1 MFICKI
7 ENTRN
12 NILTLTQDEDNFQVI
27 KITGLNPPKAQI
39 NTTKMATLDGKKF
52 NSSTLNTRNIVITVK
67 LNGDVEK
74 NRIRLYSF
82 FRPKEWCKFYYKN
95 SSRNVFIEA
104 YTENVECDL
113 FTNNEVMQISLL
125 CPEPY
130 FKDVQEIIDDIS
142 KILSRFEFPFS
153 IDEEGIEFST
163 LDTSKITNV
172 HNSSEMDTGVIIDID
187 IYSHIEK
194 LLIKNTSTGET
205 LTLNYQ
211 FQSND
216 KVIINTNKGHK
227 SIKLIRNA
235 ETINIFSAIE
245 KGSAFFSLNIGDNF
259 FSYLAD
265 DGENDSFIHIVF
277 RRNTLYGGV

>member
-1 MFICKI
+1 MFICKV

-12 NILTLTQDEDNFQVI
+12 NILTLTQNEDNFQVL

-52 NSSTLNTRNIVITVK
+52 NSSTLNERNIVITVK

-95 SSRNVFIEA
+95 SSRDVFIEA

-113 FTNNEVMQISLL
+113 FTDNETMQISLL

-142 KILSRFEFPFS
+142 KILSKFEFPFS
-153 IDEEGIEFST
+153 IDEDGIELST
-163 LDTSKITNV
+163 LDTSKITNI
-172 HNSSEMDTGVIIDID
+172 HNISEMDTGVTINID

-245 KGSAFFSLNIGDNF
+245 KGSTFFRLNIGDNF

-265 DGENDSFIHIVF
+265 DGENDSFVHIVF
-277 RRNTLYGGV
+277 KRNTLYGGA

>member
-1 MFICKI
+1 MFTCKV

-12 NILTLTQDEDNFQVI
+12 NVLTLTQDEDNFQVL

-52 NSSTLNTRNIVITVK
+52 NSSTLNERNIVITVK

-95 SSRNVFIEA
+95 NSRNVFIEA

-113 FTNNEVMQISLL
+113 FTNNETMQISLL

-130 FKDVQEIIDDIS
+130 FKDIQEIIDDIS
-142 KILSRFEFPFS
+142 KILSKFEFPFS

-163 LDTSKITNV
+163 LDISKITNI
-172 HNSSEMDTGVIIDID
+172 HNISEMDTGVTINID

-245 KGSAFFSLNIGDNF
+245 KGSAFFRLNIGDSF

-265 DGENDSFIHIVF
+265 DGENDSFVHIVF
-277 RRNTLYGGV
+277 RRNTLYGGA

>member
-1 MFICKI
+1 MFICKV

-12 NILTLTQDEDNFQVI
+12 NILTLTQDEDNFQVL

-52 NSSTLNTRNIVITVK
+52 NSSTLNERNIVITVK

-82 FRPKEWCKFYYKN
+82 FRPKEWCEFYYKN

-113 FTNNEVMQISLL
+113 FTDNETMQISLL

-130 FKDVQEIIDDIS
+130 FKDVREIIDDIS
-142 KILSRFEFPFS
+142 KILSKFEFPFS
-153 IDEEGIEFST
+153 IDEDGIEFST

-172 HNSSEMDTGVIIDID
+172 HNISEMDTGVIIDID

-245 KGSAFFSLNIGDNF
+245 KGSAFFRLNIGDNF

-265 DGENDSFIHIVF
+265 DGENDSFVHIVF
-277 RRNTLYGGV
+277 KRNTLYGGV

>member
-1 MFICKI
+1 MFICKV

-12 NILTLTQDEDNFQVI
+12 NILTLTQNEDNFQVL

-52 NSSTLNTRNIVITVK
+52 NSSTLNERNIVITVK

-113 FTNNEVMQISLL
+113 FTNKEVMQISLL

-142 KILSRFEFPFS
+142 KILSKFEFPF
-153 IDEEGIEFST
+153 
-163 LDTSKITNV
+163 
-172 HNSSEMDTGVIIDID
+172 
-187 IYSHIEK
+187 
-194 LLIKNTSTGET
+194 
-205 LTLNYQ
+205 Q
-211 FQSND
+211 
-216 KVIINTNKGHK
+216 
-227 SIKLIRNA
+227 
-235 ETINIFSAIE
+235 
-245 KGSAFFSLNIGDNF
+245 
-259 FSYLAD
+259 
-265 DGENDSFIHIVF
+265 
-277 RRNTLYGGV
+277 

>member
-1 MFICKI
+1 M
-7 ENTRN
+7 
-12 NILTLTQDEDNFQVI
+12 L
-27 KITGLNPPKAQI
+27 
-39 NTTKMATLDGKKF
+39 
-52 NSSTLNTRNIVITVK
+52 
-67 LNGDVEK
+67 
-74 NRIRLYSF
+74 
-82 FRPKEWCKFYYKN
+82 FR
-95 SSRNVFIEA
+95 S
-104 YTENVECDL
+104 YTENVDCDL
-113 FTNNEVMQISLL
+113 FTNNEIMQISLL

-142 KILSRFEFPFS
+142 KILSKFEFPFS

-163 LDTSKITNV
+163 LDTSKITNA

-216 KVIINTNKGHK
+216 KVTINTNKGHK
-227 SIKLIRNA
+227 SIKLVRNA
-235 ETINIFSAIE
+235 DTINIFSAIE
-245 KGSAFFSLNIGDNF
+245 KGSKFFRLNIGDNF

-265 DGENDSFIHIVF
+265 DGENDSFVHIVF
-277 RRNTLYGGV
+277 RRNTLYGGG

>member
-1 MFICKI
+1 MFTCKV

-12 NILTLTQDEDNFQVI
+12 NILTLTQDEDNFQVL

-52 NSSTLNTRNIVITVK
+52 NSSTLNERNIVITVK

-95 SSRNVFIEA
+95 SSRDVFIEA

-113 FTNNEVMQISLL
+113 FTNDEVMQISLL

-142 KILSRFEFPFS
+142 KILSKFEFPFS
-153 IDEEGIEFST
+153 IDEDGIEFST

-187 IYSHIEK
+187 IYSHVEK

-245 KGSAFFSLNIGDNF
+245 RSSAFFQLNIGDNF
-259 FSYLAD
+259 FSYLVD
-265 DGENDSFIHIVF
+265 DGENDSFVHIVF
-277 RRNTLYGGV
+277 RRNTLYGGG

>member
-1 MFICKI
+1 MFTCKV

-12 NILTLTQDEDNFQVI
+12 NILTLTQNEDNFQVL

-52 NSSTLNTRNIVITVK
+52 NSSTLNERNIVITVK

-95 SSRNVFIEA
+95 NSRNVFIEA

-130 FKDVQEIIDDIS
+130 FKDIQEIIDDIS
-142 KILSRFEFPFS
+142 KILSKFEFPFS
-153 IDEEGIEFST
+153 IDEDGIEFST

-216 KVIINTNKGHK
+216 KVTINTNKGHK
-227 SIKLIRNA
+227 SIKLVRNA

-245 KGSAFFSLNIGDNF
+245 KGSKFFRLNIGDNF

-265 DGENDSFIHIVF
+265 DGENDSFVHIVF
-277 RRNTLYGGV
+277 RRNTLYGGG

>member
-1 MFICKI
+1 MFICKV

-12 NILTLTQDEDNFQVI
+12 NILTLTQNEDNFQVL

-52 NSSTLNTRNIVITVK
+52 NSSTLNERNIVITVK
-67 LNGDVEK
+67 LNGDIEK

-95 SSRNVFIEA
+95 NSRNVFIEA

-130 FKDVQEIIDDIS
+130 FKDIQEIIDDIS
-142 KILSRFEFPFS
+142 KILSKFEFPFS

-172 HNSSEMDTGVIIDID
+172 HNSSEMDIGVIIDID

-216 KVIINTNKGHK
+216 KVTINTNKGHK
-227 SIKLIRNA
+227 SIKLVRNA

-245 KGSAFFSLNIGDNF
+245 KGSAFFRLNIGDNF

-265 DGENDSFIHIVF
+265 DGENDSFVHIVF
-277 RRNTLYGGV
+277 RRNTLYGGI

>member
-1 MFICKI
+1 MFICKV

-12 NILTLTQDEDNFQVI
+12 NILTLTQNEDNFQVL

-52 NSSTLNTRNIVITVK
+52 NSSTLNERNIVITVK

-113 FTNNEVMQISLL
+113 FTNKEVMQISLL

-142 KILSRFEFPFS
+142 KILSKFEFPFS
-153 IDEEGIEFST
+153 IDEDGIEFST

-172 HNSSEMDTGVIIDID
+172 HNSSEMDTGVIVDID

-216 KVIINTNKGHK
+216 KVTINTNKGHK

-245 KGSAFFSLNIGDNF
+245 KGSTFFRLNIGDNF

-265 DGENDSFIHIVF
+265 DGENDSFVHIVF
-277 RRNTLYGGV
+277 KRNTLYGGA

>member
-1 MFICKI
+1 MFICKV

-12 NILTLTQDEDNFQVI
+12 NILTLTQNEDNFQVL

-52 NSSTLNTRNIVITVK
+52 NSSTLNERNIVITVK

-95 SSRNVFIEA
+95 NSRNVFIEA

-113 FTNNEVMQISLL
+113 FTDNETMQISLL

-142 KILSRFEFPFS
+142 KILSKFEFPFS
-153 IDEEGIEFST
+153 IDEDGIEFST

-172 HNSSEMDTGVIIDID
+172 HNSSEMDTGVIVDID

-216 KVIINTNKGHK
+216 KVTINTNKGHK

-245 KGSAFFSLNIGDNF
+245 KGSTFFRLNIGDNF

-265 DGENDSFIHIVF
+265 DGENDSFVHIVF
-277 RRNTLYGGV
+277 KRNTLYGGA

>member
-1 MFICKI
+1 MFICKV

-12 NILTLTQDEDNFQVI
+12 NILTLTQNEDNFQVL

-39 NTTKMATLDGKKF
+39 NTAKMATLDGKKF
-52 NSSTLNTRNIVITVK
+52 NSSTLNERNIVITVK

-95 SSRNVFIEA
+95 NSRNVFIEA

-113 FTNNEVMQISLL
+113 FTNNEIMQISLL

-142 KILSRFEFPFS
+142 KILSKFEFPFS

-216 KVIINTNKGHK
+216 KVTINTNKGNK
-227 SIKLIRNA
+227 SIKLVRNA

-245 KGSAFFSLNIGDNF
+245 KGSKFFRLNIGDNF

-265 DGENDSFIHIVF
+265 EGENDSFVHIVF
-277 RRNTLYGGV
+277 RRNTLYGGI

>member
-1 MFICKI
+1 MFICKV

-12 NILTLTQDEDNFQVI
+12 NILTLTQNEDNFQVL

-52 NSSTLNTRNIVITVK
+52 NSSTLNERNIVITVK

-113 FTNNEVMQISLL
+113 FTDNETMQISLL

-142 KILSRFEFPFS
+142 KILSKFEFPFS
-153 IDEEGIEFST
+153 IDEDGIELST
-163 LDTSKITNV
+163 LDTSKITNI
-172 HNSSEMDTGVIIDID
+172 HNISEMDTGVTINID

-245 KGSAFFSLNIGDNF
+245 KSSAFFRLNIGDNF

-265 DGENDSFIHIVF
+265 DGENDSFVHIVF
-277 RRNTLYGGV
+277 RRNTLYGGG

>member
-1 MFICKI
+1 MFICKV

-12 NILTLTQDEDNFQVI
+12 NILTLTQNEDNFQVL

-52 NSSTLNTRNIVITVK
+52 NSSTLNERNIVITVK

-95 SSRNVFIEA
+95 NSRNVFIEA

-113 FTNNEVMQISLL
+113 FTNNEIMQISLL

-142 KILSRFEFPFS
+142 KILSKFEFPFS

-205 LTLNYQ
+205 LTLNYL

-216 KVIINTNKGHK
+216 KVTINTNKGHK
-227 SIKLIRNA
+227 SIKLVRNA

-245 KGSAFFSLNIGDNF
+245 RSSAFFQLNIGDNF
-259 FSYLAD
+259 FSYLVD
-265 DGENDSFIHIVF
+265 DGENDSFVHIVF
-277 RRNTLYGGV
+277 RRNTLYGGG

>member
-1 MFICKI
+1 MFICKV

-12 NILTLTQDEDNFQVI
+12 NILTLTQNEDNFQVL

-52 NSSTLNTRNIVITVK
+52 NSSTLNERNIVISVK

-95 SSRNVFIEA
+95 NSRNVFIEA

-113 FTNNEVMQISLL
+113 FTNNEIMQISLL

-130 FKDVQEIIDDIS
+130 FKDIQEIIDDIS
-142 KILSRFEFPFS
+142 KILSKFEFPFS

-216 KVIINTNKGHK
+216 KVTINTNKGHK
-227 SIKLIRNA
+227 SIKLVRNA

-245 KGSAFFSLNIGDNF
+245 KGSTFFRLNIGDNF

-265 DGENDSFIHIVF
+265 DGENDSFAHIVF
-277 RRNTLYGGV
+277 RRNTLYGGI

>member
-1 MFICKI
+1 MFICKV

-12 NILTLTQDEDNFQVI
+12 NILTLTQNEDNFQVL

-52 NSSTLNTRNIVITVK
+52 NSSTLNERNIVITVK

-95 SSRNVFIEA
+95 SSRDVFIEA

-113 FTNNEVMQISLL
+113 FTNNETMQISLL

-130 FKDVQEIIDDIS
+130 FKDIQEIIDDIS
-142 KILSRFEFPFS
+142 KILSKFEFPFS

-163 LDTSKITNV
+163 LDISKITNI
-172 HNSSEMDTGVIIDID
+172 HNISEMDTGVTINID

-245 KGSAFFSLNIGDNF
+245 KGSAFFRLNIGDNF

-265 DGENDSFIHIVF
+265 DGENDSFVHIVF
-277 RRNTLYGGV
+277 RRNTLYGGA

>member
-1 MFICKI
+1 MFICKV

-12 NILTLTQDEDNFQVI
+12 NILTLTQNEDNFQVL

-52 NSSTLNTRNIVITVK
+52 NSSTLNERNIVITVK

-95 SSRNVFIEA
+95 NSRNVFIEA

-113 FTNNEVMQISLL
+113 FTNNEIMQISLL

-130 FKDVQEIIDDIS
+130 FKDIQEIIDDIS
-142 KILSRFEFPFS
+142 KILSKFEFPFS
-153 IDEEGIEFST
+153 IDEDGIEFST

-172 HNSSEMDTGVIIDID
+172 HNSSEMDTGVIVDID

-216 KVIINTNKGHK
+216 KVTINTNKGHK

-245 KGSAFFSLNIGDNF
+245 KGSTFFRLNIGDNF

-265 DGENDSFIHIVF
+265 DGENDSFVHIVF
-277 RRNTLYGGV
+277 KRNTLYGGA

>member
-1 MFICKI
+1 MFICKV

-12 NILTLTQDEDNFQVI
+12 NILTLTQNEDNFQVL

-52 NSSTLNTRNIVITVK
+52 NSSTLNERNIVITVK

-95 SSRNVFIEA
+95 NSRNVFIEA

-113 FTNNEVMQISLL
+113 FTNNEIMQISLL

-142 KILSRFEFPFS
+142 KILSKFEFPFS

-163 LDTSKITNV
+163 LDTSKITNA

-216 KVIINTNKGHK
+216 KVTINTNKGHK
-227 SIKLIRNA
+227 SIKLVRNA

-245 KGSAFFSLNIGDNF
+245 KGSKFFRLNIGDNF

-265 DGENDSFIHIVF
+265 DGENDSFVHIVF
-277 RRNTLYGGV
+277 RRNTLYGGG

>member
-1 MFICKI
+1 MFICKV

-12 NILTLTQDEDNFQVI
+12 NVLTLTQDEDNFQVL

-52 NSSTLNTRNIVITVK
+52 NSSTLNERNIVITVK

-113 FTNNEVMQISLL
+113 FTNDEVMQISLL

-142 KILSRFEFPFS
+142 KILSKFEFPFS
-153 IDEEGIEFST
+153 IDEDGIEFST

-187 IYSHIEK
+187 IYSHVEK

-245 KGSAFFSLNIGDNF
+245 RSSAFFQLNIGDNF
-259 FSYLAD
+259 FSYLVD
-265 DGENDSFIHIVF
+265 DGENDSFVHIVF
-277 RRNTLYGGV
+277 RRNTLYGGG

>member
-1 MFICKI
+1 MFICKV

-12 NILTLTQDEDNFQVI
+12 NILTLTQNEDNFQVL

-52 NSSTLNTRNIVITVK
+52 NSSTLNERNIVITVK

-95 SSRNVFIEA
+95 NSRNVFIEA

-142 KILSRFEFPFS
+142 KILSKFEFPFS

-163 LDTSKITNV
+163 LDTSKITNA

-205 LTLNYQ
+205 LTLNYL

-216 KVIINTNKGHK
+216 KVTINTNKGHK
-227 SIKLIRNA
+227 SIKLVRNA

-245 KGSAFFSLNIGDNF
+245 RSSAFFQLNIGDNF
-259 FSYLAD
+259 FSYLVD
-265 DGENDSFIHIVF
+265 DGENDSFVHIVF
-277 RRNTLYGGV
+277 RRNTLYGGG

>member
-1 MFICKI
+1 MFTCKV

-12 NILTLTQDEDNFQVI
+12 NILTLTQDEDNFQVL

-52 NSSTLNTRNIVITVK
+52 NSSTLNERNIVITVK

-95 SSRNVFIEA
+95 SSRDVFIEA

-113 FTNNEVMQISLL
+113 FTNNETMQISLL

-142 KILSRFEFPFS
+142 KILSKFEFPFS
-153 IDEEGIEFST
+153 IDEDGIEFST

-172 HNSSEMDTGVIIDID
+172 HNSSEMDTGVIVDID

-216 KVIINTNKGHK
+216 KVTINTNKGHK

-245 KGSAFFSLNIGDNF
+245 KGSTFFKLNIGDNF

-265 DGENDSFIHIVF
+265 DGENDSFVHIVF
-277 RRNTLYGGV
+277 RRNTLYGGA